1 MARIEHLIVNYV
13 SSSTIC
19 SLGCAADPTASGR
32 CQKNHRLSCSWTTKL
47 SNQVSSSMT
56 WWRQKREKISKFSV
70 ESFSS
75 KRKKKPRPCGR
86 CGLCGCRLILFGG
99 GRCIDWRLFLFK
111 FPASCHYFFFFWG
124 GGAMVKWRTV
134 FSLDSRGL
142 LWHFSEKKKKLRV
155 QSSTFSWCVELFQSL
170 NRRRIPRF
178 VWMNWLFLAG
188 N

>member
-32 CQKNHRLSCSWTTKL
+32 CQKNHWLSCSWTTKI

-124 GGAMVKWRTV
+124 GGQWWNGGRCFRLTAVDYFDIFQR
-134 FSLDSRGL
+134 
-142 LWHFSEKKKKLRV
+142 KKKNCA
-155 QSSTFSWCVELFQSL
+155 SSRQLSVGASSCFSRWTAVAFPDSFEWIDYF
-170 NRRRIPRF
+170 
-178 VWMNWLFLAG
+178 
-188 N
+188 

>member
-32 CQKNHRLSCSWTTKL
+32 CQKNHWLSCSWTTKL

-75 KRKKKPRPCGR
+75 KTKRSRGR
-86 CGLCGCRLILFGG
+86 AVGAASAVVVWFYLVAAGASIGVYFYSN
-99 GRCIDWRLFLFK
+99 FLLLVII
-111 FPASCHYFFFFWG
+111 FFFLR